1 MGDDW
6 MLVKVMIP
14 SGLVFLFLIRE
25 YLKTRS
31 LLRDGHSDDAAR
43 EEASALRAP
52 ESQGLDP

>member
-1 MGDDW
+1 

-52 ESQGLDP
+52 ESEGLDP